1 MVGGLNAVSDTAR
14 RVRVSYNAR
23 VRVLAP
29 GACLLVAVA
38 VAAAGCGSSS
48 EPTWNGPPAADQ
60 YGLVSTREFGAYQND
75 VDEPWERS
83 AAMAAAQFLRL
94 DQRTAVRTT
103 IDVSASGE
111 GRGPQSVVVTL
122 EGLNDDSV
130 RSERWTL
137 GFEEGPDDTFVL
149 AAAAREQR
157 CYPGRG
163 HQAYSAQPCV

>member
-1 MVGGLNAVSDTAR
+1 MRLALGAASTLA
-14 RVRVSYNAR
+14 
-23 VRVLAP
+23 VLA
-29 GACLLVAVA
+29 LV
-38 VAAAGCGSSS
+38 GCGSKA
-48 EPTWNGPPAADQ
+48 EPTWSGPPAPDPH
-60 YGLVSTREFGAYQND
+60 GLVSTQEFAAYQNE

-94 DQRTAVRTT
+94 DQKTAVRTT

-111 GRGPQSVVVTL
+111 GGGPQSVGVTL
-122 EGLNDDSV
+122 EGLMDDSV

-137 GFEEGPDDTFVL
+137 GFEESSGGTVVL

-163 HQAYSAQPCV
+163 HQDYSSAPCV